1 MNKLKK
7 WVGSDGR
14 KTKIVAMIDVKAK
27 KFTDAADE
35 IWETPEPRFA
45 VEQSVQPF
53 YRISEEEVF
62 SIEKGVAHMVH
73 AFVAT
78 YGSGKPVI
86 GILAE

>member
-14 KTKIVAMIDVKAK
+14 KTKIVAMIDAKAK

-35 IWETPEPRFA
+35 IWETPETRFA

-53 YRISEEEVF
+53 YRILEESF
-62 SIEKGVAHMVH
+62 SIEKGVAHMEH

-78 YGSGKPVI
+78 YRSS
-86 GILAE
+86 